1 MLDDTDPW
9 LTRAFRA
16 GRPVPANTTLQEE
29 RRMPEPLDPERLLR
43 AQSHEAMPPSVH
55 HETERRPDQG
65 EAPRRTHLTIGNLA
79 LLLFAVGAAA
89 AGQVMLRHGMQ
100 IASAR
105 AADTRGSL
113 AFAAATSPWV
123 LLGLMVFAV
132 SATAWLVT
140 LSRVPLS
147 VAYPFNALGYL
158 AILTVSVLVL
168 HERANV
174 WTWVGSLLVVSGLI
188 IVVLTRP

>member
-1 MLDDTDPW
+1 
-9 LTRAFRA
+9 
-16 GRPVPANTTLQEE
+16 
-29 RRMPEPLDPERLLR
+29 MPKPLDAERPLGPRLHQAMRSVARR
-43 AQSHEAMPPSVH
+43 AQPSGYHEPG
-55 HETERRPDQG
+55 RRPDHG
-65 EAPRRTHLTIGNLA
+65 ETPRRPHLTIGNMA
-79 LLLFAVGAAA
+79 LLLFAVGSAAV
-89 AGQVMLRHGMQ
+89 GQVMLKHGMQ

-105 AADTRGSL
+105 AASTRGSL
-113 AFAAATSPWV
+113 AIAAVTSPWV

-132 SATAWLVT
+132 SAIAWLTT

-158 AILTVSVLVL
+158 AILTASVLVL

-188 IVVLTRP
+188 MVVLTRP